1 MHVTVIFT
9 SLLHTIA
16 GVEHKVLEVAE
27 GTTIEGLSGILAQ
40 KYPDLPLETEKTYF
54 ILNDEVTAQ
63 DQVLEE
69 GDHVRILRM
78 LAGG

>member
-1 MHVTVIFT
+1 MHVTVTFT
-9 SLLHTIA
+9 SLLRTIA

-54 ILNDEVTAQ
+54 ILNDQVTTQ
-63 DQVLEE
+63 DQVLAE
-69 GDHVRILRM
+69 GDHVRILRL